1 MTVDELAILPRLAS
15 LLGCHPRHVSIWS
28 APDMEAVPF
37 KETLYLRHA
46 GVTQSRT
53 VLMRDAEEDP
63 LCVISAYE
71 DMARTV
77 GVVS

>member
-1 MTVDELAILPRLAS
+1 
-15 LLGCHPRHVSIWS
+15 
-28 APDMEAVPF
+28 MEAVPF